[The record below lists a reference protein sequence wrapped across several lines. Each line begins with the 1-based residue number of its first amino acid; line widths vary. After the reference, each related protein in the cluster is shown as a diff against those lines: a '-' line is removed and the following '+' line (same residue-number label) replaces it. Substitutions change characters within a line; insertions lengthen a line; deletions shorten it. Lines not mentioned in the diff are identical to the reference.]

1 MKPRSIATAAR
12 RETSG
17 GRTGAFA
24 GDLGRYYENT
34 IHADR
39 PTLGKIRL
47 WTVNREFHVVAAF
60 RFEQAARRMVARN
73 RAAGSL
79 PLLLALTWRRWNTTI
94 HHANITISADIG
106 PGLFLLH
113 RTGLYIGPVTIG
125 KNCVL
130 NHNVTLGV
138 KWAGGGRG
146 VPSLGDNV
154 WIGPGATVSGDVSV
168 GNNVTIA
175 AGTVL
180 TKSVPDGCLVAGN
193 PGRIVQHDYDNSPM
207 IHRFGHVRRAD
218 SAGASLANGHAG
230 SLVGPRAGEEPG

>member
-1 MKPRSIATAAR
+1 MKPMARSLR
-12 RETSG
+12 REV
-17 GRTGAFA
+17 RRREPGAFA
-24 GDLGRYYENT
+24 GDLARYYENT
-34 IHADR
+34 VHADR
-39 PTLGKIRL
+39 PILGKLRL
-47 WTVNREFHVVAAF
+47 WALNREFHVVAGF
-60 RFEQAARRMVARN
+60 RFEQAARRLVDRN
-73 RAAGSL
+73 RAAGAL
-79 PLLLALTWRRWNTTI
+79 PLLAALAWRRWNTTI

-180 TKSVPDGCLVAGN
+180 TKSVPDGCLAAGN
-193 PGRIVQHDYDNSPM
+193 PGRIVQHDYDNSSM
-207 IHRFGHVRRAD
+207 IHQFGHVRRAE
-218 SAGASLANGHAG
+218 SLGASLGNGHTD
-230 SLVGPRAGEEPG
+230 SLVGRRTGGEPG

>member
-1 MKPRSIATAAR
+1 MHARGIAPQLRRGLSRS
-12 RETSG
+12 EG
-17 GRTGAFA
+17 GAFA
-24 GDLGRYYENT
+24 GDLARYYENT
-34 IHADR
+34 VHADS
-39 PTLGKIRL
+39 PTLGKLRL
-47 WTVNREFHVVAAF
+47 WTVNREFHVVAGF
-60 RFEQAARRMVARN
+60 RFEKAARRLAGRN
-73 RAAGSL
+73 RVAGAL
-79 PLLLALTWRRWNTTI
+79 PLLVAFAWRRWNTTI
-94 HHANITISADIG
+94 HHANITVSADIG
-106 PGLFLLH
+106 PGLFILH

-154 WIGPGATVSGDVSV
+154 WIGPGATVSGDVTV
-168 GNNVTIA
+168 GDNVTIA

-218 SAGASLANGHAG
+218 PAGTPNGSWNAG
-230 SLVGPRAGEEPG
+230 SLSEPRTGEEPA